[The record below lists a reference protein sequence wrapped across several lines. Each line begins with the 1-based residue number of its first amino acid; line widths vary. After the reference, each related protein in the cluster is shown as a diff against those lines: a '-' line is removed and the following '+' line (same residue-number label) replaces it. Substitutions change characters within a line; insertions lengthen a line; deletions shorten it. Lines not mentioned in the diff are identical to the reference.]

1 MKYTPGPWVVEG
13 FNPPR
18 VYARDGIDIIC
29 QCDSMEELTLAT
41 EKANA
46 YLIAAAPDM
55 LAALRRLANECDGE
69 KLGTVQAPTWA
80 TLCAV
85 ETLLHD
91 LELKT

>member
-1 MKYTPGPWVVEG
+1 MKHTPGPWAVEG

-29 QCDSMEELTLAT
+29 QCDSMEELTLET

-55 LAALRRLANECDGE
+55 LAVLRKLANECDGE
-69 KLGTVQAPTWA
+69 KQAPTRE

>member
-1 MKYTPGPWVVEG
+1 MW
-13 FNPPR
+13 
-18 VYARDGIDIIC
+18 
-29 QCDSMEELTLAT
+29 ELTLAT

-55 LAALRRLANECDGE
+55 LAALRKLAEECSGE
-69 KLGTVQAPTWA
+69 KLGTSKAPTWE

-85 ETLLHD
+85 ETLLHN